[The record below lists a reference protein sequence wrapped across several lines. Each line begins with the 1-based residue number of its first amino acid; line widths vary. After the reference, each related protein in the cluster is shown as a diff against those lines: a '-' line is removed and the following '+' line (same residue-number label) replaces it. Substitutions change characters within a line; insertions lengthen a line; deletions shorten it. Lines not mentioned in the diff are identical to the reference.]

1 MSQVSRAARCLQ
13 GAGIAAAC
21 LAGGAGGR
29 YAYLCD
35 GSVICGRRHCHD
47 AADERDLTL
56 DPVRADTQ
64 EAMRVAHFVSV
75 VVVAGAIAAVSR
87 PVLAQS
93 LGDVAKQEEERRKDV
108 KPSPKVY
115 TNKDLSAPRSLA
127 DPGDASK
134 PSAEQAQVPAAE
146 KGKDA
151 AKDAAKE
158 DSAPKDQK
166 YWSSRKKEL
175 EAKLERDKVLADGM
189 QSRIN
194 ALTADF
200 SARSDPAQRAV
211 IEGDRKRALA
221 ELETLKKGI
230 KDDQKAIADFEE
242 EARKASVP
250 PGWLR

>member
-1 MSQVSRAARCLQ
+1 MR
-13 GAGIAAAC
+13 
-21 LAGGAGGR
+21 
-29 YAYLCD
+29 
-35 GSVICGRRHCHD
+35 
-47 AADERDLTL
+47 LT
-56 DPVRADTQ
+56 
-64 EAMRVAHFVSV
+64 HFFFA
-75 VVVAGAIAAVSR
+75 VVVAGAVAAVSR

-108 KPSPKVY
+108 KPSERVY
-115 TNKDLSAPRSLA
+115 TNKDLGAPRSSF
-127 DPGDASK
+127 GDSSDSK
-134 PSAEQAQVPAAE
+134 PASGPVLTPAAD

-151 AKDAAKE
+151 AKD

-166 YWSSRKKEL
+166 YWSTRKKEL
-175 EAKLERDKVLADGM
+175 DAKLERDKVLADAM

-211 IEGDRKRALA
+211 IEGDRKRALS
-221 ELETLKKGI
+221 ELDALQKSI

-242 EARKASVP
+242 DARKASVP